1 MKATYYALGL
11 LLVFGA
17 VFAAAAA
24 LNVNGGVI
32 QAGSDN
38 TLQCDLDGV
47 KVLGW
52 GLELDD
58 GLVHFVRIGNID
70 NVACAQADLF
80 VTLWNTTPAQ
90 IGEGGG
96 EPINSST
103 EIVDLDSPVDPAAID
118 KITIYIEG
126 ATP

>member
-1 MKATYYALGL
+1 MKAMYYALGL

-38 TLQCDLDGV
+38 TLQCDPAV

-58 GLVHFVRIGNID
+58 GLVYSVRIGEID
-70 NVACAQADLF
+70 QVACAQADLF

-90 IGEGGG
+90 IGEGGPH
-96 EPINSST
+96 PIDSST
-103 EIVDLDSPVDPAAID
+103 EVVQLDSPVDPAAID
-118 KITIYIEG
+118 KITVYLEG